1 MATNGKILVTGA
13 TGSIGSVLI
22 ENLTKAGASVRA
34 LVRDKSKGRAL
45 KDAGVELAIGDLSRP
60 ETLDAA
66 FAGVSK
72 VYLITPLN
80 ENQYE
85 LASNGL
91 AAAKRSGKPHVV
103 RSSGMIP
110 EPFEESR
117 VGRHQVQIEND
128 LKSSGLPYTILK
140 PHLFMQTTMIA
151 AQTVKSEGAIYMPLK
166 EGKIAM
172 IDVRD
177 VAAAAAEVLTSEGH
191 EGKTYELT
199 GPVAISFHDVA
210 AALSEA
216 LGKPVKYVD
225 VPPKAAK
232 EFLLGMGSQSGSWA
246 QISSSS
252 RNSAREVVTR
262 SPETLKSS
270 PGTPLVRT
278 RSSRRTSLASL
289 QVANRHRP
297 RRTQDGHGSR
307 LLDPVR

>member
-34 LVRDKSKGRAL
+34 LVRDKSKGSAL
-45 KDAGVELAIGDLSRP
+45 KDTGVELAIGDLSRP

-177 VAAAAAEVLTSEGH
+177 VAEAAAQVLTSEGH
-191 EGKTYELT
+191 EGKTYDLT

-225 VPPKAAK
+225 VPPRAAK
-232 EFLLGMGSQSGSWA
+232 EFLLGMGIPEWIVGANLEFFQKFSEGGGNKVTGDFEKLTGHAPRSYEVFAKDFASVFAGS
-246 QISSSS
+246 
-252 RNSAREVVTR
+252 
-262 SPETLKSS
+262 K
-270 PGTPLVRT
+270 
-278 RSSRRTSLASL
+278 
-289 QVANRHRP
+289 
-297 RRTQDGHGSR
+297 
-307 LLDPVR
+307 